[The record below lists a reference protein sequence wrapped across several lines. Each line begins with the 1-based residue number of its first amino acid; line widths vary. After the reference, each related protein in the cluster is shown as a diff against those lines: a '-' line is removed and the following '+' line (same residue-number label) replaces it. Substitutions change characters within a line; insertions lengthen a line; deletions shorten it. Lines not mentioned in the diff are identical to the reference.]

1 MTTFYSDVEPFSKY
15 SPVMLHLSPATR
27 ILNENPA
34 MSHEQLQPLFKVM
47 VLMRPCQGKI
57 PTSNMG
63 LKRWHKTDE
72 MATIDMKMGWESD
85 SNKNNAIA

>member
-1 MTTFYSDVEPFSKY
+1 MTTFYSDVEPFLKY
-15 SPVMLHLSPATR
+15 SPVMLHLSPATT

-47 VLMRPCQGKI
+47 VLMRPCKGKI

-63 LKRWHKTDE
+63 LKQSHKTDE
-72 MATIDMKMGWESD
+72 KATTEMKIG
-85 SNKNNAIA
+85 